1 MKAFLTQFD
10 LREAQVLS
18 LLESLTGSRL
28 VGFEVLPSAAENT
41 HGDDKQFANFRCLLP
56 NGGTV
61 EKTVFVKKCVWESRS
76 EAVHYRYLA
85 AAGVPT
91 PRLLGAA
98 SNASGAEI
106 IFLEPVT
113 AIGFQEDSEA
123 EWREMLSLLAR
134 FNACPL
140 TPEYASHLRAYAQV
154 GQIGQISLLDLDA
167 EPDEEEAD
175 AGFKA
180 GGADESELPKLK
192 QALKDLSAR
201 IEAQPK
207 GLLHQDF
214 LPNNFGWRGE
224 REDMVVFD
232 LQKNCFGPRFADAAF
247 YLGLPDWSGRTAFLD
262 HSDLDRS
269 DGEAACRDR
278 LIRHY
283 LEEYARCGGAE
294 VAPETFRAETSA
306 LSWAH
311 KAASLWW
318 LVESKHD
325 AQVQTVLRFLASSAP
340 ARL

>member
-1 MKAFLTQFD
+1 METFYAQFD
-10 LREAQVLS
+10 LTEAQVLPI
-18 LLESLTGSRL
+18 LERIAGSPLAGFTAASTATENNLGATRLATFHHTRPTGET
-28 VGFEVLPSAAENT
+28 GEVTL
-41 HGDDKQFANFRCLLP
+41 
-56 NGGTV
+56 
-61 EKTVFVKKCVWESRS
+61 FVKKCAWEGRS
-76 EAVHYRYLA
+76 EAVHYRHLA

-91 PRLLGAA
+91 PRLLGTVFNA
-98 SNASGAEI
+98 SNEEV

-123 EWREMLSLLAR
+123 EWRKMLSLLAQ
-134 FNACPL
+134 FNACHV
-140 TPEYASHLRAYAQV
+140 TPEYARHLRAYAQV
-154 GQIGQISLLDLDA
+154 GQIGQVWLLDLSA
-167 EPDEEEAD
+167 EPDEAEAE

-192 QALKDLSAR
+192 QALQNLSAR

-224 REDMVVFD
+224 REEMVVFD
-232 LQKNCFGPRFADAAF
+232 LQKNCFGPRFADAAL
-247 YLGLPDWSGRTAFLD
+247 YLGLPDWSGHNSFL
-262 HSDLDRS
+262 
-269 DGEAACRDR
+269 EAAEDGTTRRER

-283 LEEYARCGGAE
+283 LEEYARFGGTE
-294 VAPETFRAETSA
+294 VAPEIFQAETSA

-318 LVESKHD
+318 LAESKRD
-325 AQVQTVLRFLASSAP
+325 AQVQEVLGFLASSAP